1 MKNTRSNI
9 MEATK
14 KMIIEKG
21 YHAMTTKDIA
31 KEAQVNETTL
41 FRQFGSKKDLLLATL
56 KEAEWVPDTDHHLMN
71 QFQWAL
77 KEDLRLIMENYFQ
90 QVPPEIVRFSL
101 GLRAQEIYQETLPYI
116 QKVPAAFTKLI
127 EEYLTEM
134 KSRQKIQV
142 ADSKKAA
149 EVLFS
154 NLIGFAFLH
163 AYSDDQHFKKESQL
177 FISQAVEMFSEG
189 LNTKQDQI
197 DKLVL

>member
-31 KEAQVNETTL
+31 KAAQVNETTL

-56 KEAEWVPDTDHHLMN
+56 KEAEWVPNTDN
-71 QFQWAL
+71 QLVKQFKWEL
-77 KEDLRLIMENYFQ
+77 KGDLQLIMENYFQ

-116 QKVPAAFTKLI
+116 QKIPAAFTNLI

-134 KSRQKIQV
+134 VSRQKIQV
-142 ADSKKAA
+142 ANPKKAA

-163 AYSDDQHFKKESQL
+163 AYSDDQYFEEESKL

-189 LNTKQDQI
+189 LSNEE
-197 DKLVL
+197 

>member
-31 KEAQVNETTL
+31 KAAQVNETTL

-56 KEAEWVPDTDHHLMN
+56 KEAEWVPNTDN
-71 QFQWAL
+71 QLVKQFKWEL
-77 KEDLRLIMENYFQ
+77 KSDLQLIMENYFQ

-116 QKVPAAFTKLI
+116 QKIPAAFTNLI

-134 KSRQKIQV
+134 VSRQKIQV
-142 ADSKKAA
+142 ANPKKAA

-163 AYSDDQHFKKESQL
+163 AYSDDQYFEEESKL

-189 LNTKQDQI
+189 LSNEE
-197 DKLVL
+197 

>member
-31 KEAQVNETTL
+31 KAAQVNETTL

-56 KEAEWVPDTDHHLMN
+56 KEAEWVPNTDNQLMK
-71 QFQWAL
+71 QFKWEL
-77 KEDLRLIMENYFQ
+77 KSDLQLIMENYFQ

-116 QKVPAAFTKLI
+116 QKIPAAFTNLI

-134 KSRQKIQV
+134 VSRQKIQV
-142 ADSKKAA
+142 ANPKKAA

-163 AYSDDQHFKKESQL
+163 AYSDDQYFEEESKL

-189 LNTKQDQI
+189 LSNEE
-197 DKLVL
+197 

>member
-31 KEAQVNETTL
+31 KAAQVNETTL

-56 KEAEWVPDTDHHLMN
+56 KEAEWVPNTDNQLVK
-71 QFQWAL
+71 QFQWKL
-77 KEDLRLIMENYFQ
+77 KSDLRLIMENYFQ
-90 QVPPEIVRFSL
+90 QVPPEMVRFSL

-116 QKVPAAFTKLI
+116 QKIPAAFTKLI
-127 EEYLTEM
+127 EDYLTEM
-134 KSRQKIQV
+134 VSRQKIQV
-142 ADSKKAA
+142 ANPKKAA

-163 AYSDDQHFKKESQL
+163 AYSDDQHFEEESKL

-189 LNTKQDQI
+189 LSNKE
-197 DKLVL
+197 

>member
-31 KEAQVNETTL
+31 KAAQVNETTL

-56 KEAEWVPDTDHHLMN
+56 KEAEWVPNTDN
-71 QFQWAL
+71 QLAKQFKWEL
-77 KEDLRLIMENYFQ
+77 KSDLQLIMENYFQ

-116 QKVPAAFTKLI
+116 QKIPAAFTNLI

-134 KSRQKIQV
+134 VSRQKIQV
-142 ADSKKAA
+142 ANPKKAA
-149 EVLFS
+149 EILFS

-163 AYSDDQHFKKESQL
+163 AYSDDQYFEEESKL

-189 LNTKQDQI
+189 LSNEE
-197 DKLVL
+197 

>member
-31 KEAQVNETTL
+31 KAAQVNETTL

-56 KEAEWVPDTDHHLMN
+56 KEAEWVPNTDN
-71 QFQWAL
+71 QLAKQFKWEL
-77 KEDLRLIMENYFQ
+77 KSDLQLIMENYFQ

-116 QKVPAAFTKLI
+116 QKIPAAFTNLI

-134 KSRQKIQV
+134 VSRQKIQV
-142 ADSKKAA
+142 ANPKKAA

-163 AYSDDQHFKKESQL
+163 AYSDDQYFEEESKL

-189 LNTKQDQI
+189 LSNEE
-197 DKLVL
+197 

>member
-142 ADSKKAA
+142 ADPKKAA

-163 AYSDDQHFKKESQL
+163 AYSDDQHFQEESQL

-189 LNTKQDQI
+189 LNTKQD
-197 DKLVL
+197 